1 LVVVVM
7 VAAVAVVVVS
17 MVVLVVDMVMVV
29 VVVAVMVSVVVV
41 MVAVVVVAMV
51 AAMLY
56 THNGSDD
63 TVDWFCF
70 CFENVLEH
78 GVSLSEDLVTTDAKH
93 DD

>member
-1 LVVVVM
+1 
-7 VAAVAVVVVS
+7 
-17 MVVLVVDMVMVV
+17 
-29 VVVAVMVSVVVV
+29 
-41 MVAVVVVAMV
+41 MV

-56 THNGSDD
+56 THDGSDD

-78 GVSLSEDLVTTDAKH
+78 GVSLPEDLVTTDAKH

>member
-1 LVVVVM
+1 
-7 VAAVAVVVVS
+7 
-17 MVVLVVDMVMVV
+17 
-29 VVVAVMVSVVVV
+29 MVSVVVM

-78 GVSLSEDLVTTDAKH
+78 GVSLPEDLVTTDPKH